1 MAAASSTGGAR
12 RLQLGS
18 RLPDVVGDSQVGV
31 VRARDFLAGSWGALV
46 AFPRAPDPVWASEL
60 GMLQKLK
67 REFDARHCR
76 VLAVSCGRADLLAS
90 ADDAKSASTATITSN
105 ARHAPHVA
113 RLVQFLADVNETQEV
128 KVSFPVLAD
137 DESGALAKQ
146 LGLSPPA
153 DQAAAQFSCMAL
165 LDLDL
170 TVRMLVYYPLA
181 VGRNFYELLRALD
194 ALQLATFHQVAT
206 PANWKASD
214 DVFVAP
220 ALARDDA
227 ARLFP
232 QGFHEIKPF
241 LRLTAS
247 PAIANDEDDGG

>member
-1 MAAASSTGGAR
+1 MAAASSSSSMSGAR
-12 RLQLGS
+12 RLQLGV
-18 RLPDVVGDSQVGV
+18 RLPDLVGDSQVGV
-31 VRARDFLAGSWGALV
+31 VRARDLLAGSWGVLV

-76 VLAVSCGRADLLAS
+76 VLAVSCGRAELPVVSTGDVKA
-90 ADDAKSASTATITSN
+90 AGAVAGPAKL
-105 ARHAPHVA
+105 APHVA

-137 DESGALAKQ
+137 DEGGALARQ
-146 LGLSPPA
+146 LGMGEPA
-153 DQAAAQFSCMAL
+153 GAQFSCMAL

-170 TVRMLVYYPLA
+170 TVRLLVHYPLA

-220 ALARDDA
+220 ALAKDDA

-247 PAIANDEDDGG
+247 PAIATDEDGG